1 MTSQRNKSP
10 EKGAK
15 KKVNKIDEHIEQAGI
30 DNLESFTDPQTNVIY
45 YRLKVLGK
53 GGFAKGNFCHFDQN
67 HKSKKYLSI
76 QMSPWGAVQTDR
88 CRSGVESHPQIA
100 NREIIATHEN

>member
-67 HKSKKYLSI
+67 QKTKKSFQYTNV
-76 QMSPWGAVQTDR
+76 AVGSRTNGPMPKWR
-88 CRSGVESHPQIA
+88 
-100 NREIIATHEN
+100 